1 MANIKIEY
9 SATDLKNLVL
19 KDLQGKFPGQKIE
32 LHQVAIE
39 TKSKQN
45 YKREWETADFRASIN
60 VNI

>member
-1 MANIKIEY
+1 VANIKIEY

-19 KDLQGKFPGQKIE
+19 KDLQEKFPNQKIE
-32 LHQVAIE
+32 LHRVNIE

-45 YKREWETADFRASIN
+45 YKSEWETADFRASIN

>member
-45 YKREWETADFRASIN
+45 YKSEWETADFRASIN